1 MNFKTMTMKDRGL
14 YLVMLLYTLF
24 LGAGT
29 KMFQDD
35 NPLKNP
41 IGFVISLLLVFYMLK
56 RLRRVPN
63 AGKII
68 GIILIVSI
76 WVLYHWL
83 RVGHYDTAFIM
94 LIFHIFTGYLMI
106 CLYKERIIDYYE
118 NVAYT
123 FALIGLLMW
132 VVNNI
137 ISSEVMASFAP
148 FRSSSYNNAFDRSG
162 SFLFYVTGSWKG
174 SQFIELYRNQ
184 GYCWE
189 AGRFASLTSLGF
201 LCYIIKNNGIAKI
214 WDKRLWVYILT
225 IFSTFSTT
233 GYITTLIILGL
244 TIFLGKSFSF
254 FYRALLGVLLAVAI
268 VYLQDAD
275 FLGEKIERQLDTSS
289 FLSHGA
295 EYYSESGVQTVERFE
310 GIYLDWLNFRDEPLM
325 GYGLTDRWSYMQRNI
340 NRELI
345 TSNGITKPFA
355 QYGIIL
361 ALIFFFY
368 LFKGTTG
375 ILASRKCFSKYLL
388 FIALLSISISYDFNK
403 TPLIFAFALYGIIN
417 KNKIYDSYKYEKV

>member
-1 MNFKTMTMKDRGL
+1 MNLFRKEKRDNGL
-14 YLVMLLYTLF
+14 YVVMLLFTLF
-24 LGAGT
+24 MGAGT
-29 KMFQDD
+29 TFFQSD
-35 NPLKNP
+35 NPFKNP
-41 IGFVISLLLVFYMLK
+41 IGFLISLSLVFYMLK
-56 RLRRVPN
+56 RLRRVPSN
-63 AGKII
+63 GKLF
-68 GIILIVSI
+68 GIMLIVSV
-76 WVLYHWL
+76 WVLYHWV

-94 LIFHIFTGYLMI
+94 LIYQIFAGYLMI
-106 CLYKERIIDYYE
+106 CLYKEKIIDYYE
-118 NVAYT
+118 NVAYA
-123 FALIGLLMW
+123 FAFIGLIMW

-148 FRSSSYNNAFDRSG
+148 FRSSGYNNAFDSSG

-174 SQFIELYRNQ
+174 AQFIELYRNQ

-189 AGRFASLTSLGF
+189 AGRFASLTSLGL
-201 LCYIIKNNGIAKI
+201 LCYIIKNNGISKI
-214 WDKRLWVYILT
+214 WDKHLWVYILT

-244 TIFLGKSFSF
+244 TILFGKSFSF
-254 FYRALLGVLLAVAI
+254 FYRALLGGLLAVAI

-289 FLSHGA
+289 FLSQGA

-310 GIYLDWLNFRDEPLM
+310 GIYLDWLNFLDEPFM
-325 GYGLTDRWSYMQRNI
+325 GYGLTDQWSYMQRHI

-361 ALIFFFY
+361 ALFFFIY

-375 ILASRKCFSKYLL
+375 ILSSRKCFNKYLL
-388 FIALLSISISYDFNK
+388 FIALLSISVSYDFNK
-403 TPLIFAFALYGIIN
+403 TPLIFAFALYSIIN
-417 KNKIYDSYKYEKV
+417 KNKIYDSYRYEKV